1 MKSEQSYF
9 EYLMSPERKPSYV
22 VYAVGSTV
30 EKKSYKRKSD
40 AMRLAAKLN
49 ARSFSATELND
60 LQPDYAVAERLEYE
74 FEVVYDRQVENLRFG
89 GKVWEKSN
97 LPYYLSVS
105 SNTYW
110 ES

>member
-1 MKSEQSYF
+1 MSEQSY
-9 EYLMSPERKPSYV
+9 YDSLMSPGRKPQWV
-22 VYAVGSTV
+22 VYHVKSTMLA
-30 EKKSYKRKSD
+30 KIYDRKSD
-40 AMRLAAKLN
+40 AVRLAKKLSERN
-49 ARSFSATELND
+49 GH
-60 LQPDYAVAERLEYE
+60 PHAVAERLEYE